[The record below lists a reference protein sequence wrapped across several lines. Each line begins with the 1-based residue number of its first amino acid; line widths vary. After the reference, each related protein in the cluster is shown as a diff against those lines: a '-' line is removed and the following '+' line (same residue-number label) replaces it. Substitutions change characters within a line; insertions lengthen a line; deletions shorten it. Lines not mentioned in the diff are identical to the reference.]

1 MKKIV
6 ALVLSLVMVL
16 GLATTAFA
24 ANDTYDF
31 YKADATLADALED
44 GEPNISF
51 EGVALTVVP
60 AVVNK
65 DGSGNVAYVVVTYKG
80 TEYFY
85 VKTTTPY
92 TTSYAITYEGEDDVL
107 FYLDRVEDA
116 TAASFEYEEEV
127 TAFTSFSAYDKC
139 GCVTATPAAT
149 DVYFETSDG
158 DVYKAMAKVTA
169 GATNYLLNGKVVSA
183 NATAEKVI
191 DHEFVASNY
200 VYDATYK
207 TNVPTAALCTK
218 CLTTSTAIY
227 KDGKVPAGEKFY
239 ELYEGAAKTDYSVVV
254 GAAASTPA
262 AGDKVESAE
271 TFDAGIAMYVGMSVM
286 AAAGSA
292 VVLKKKD

>member
-24 ANDTYDF
+24 AADTYDF

-44 GEPNISF
+44 GVPSTLF
-51 EGVALTVVP
+51 KGVAMNVVP
-60 AVVNK
+60 ATVNT
-65 DGSGNVAYVVVTYKG
+65 DGSGNVEYVVVNYNSND
-80 TEYFY
+80 YYY

-92 TTSYAITYEGEDDVL
+92 TTSYAVTYKGEDDVL
-107 FYLDRVEDA
+107 FYLDRVENA

-127 TAFTSFSAYDKC
+127 VAFDKFSTYDKC
-139 GCVTATPAAT
+139 GYVTVTQMPAVT
-149 DVYFETSDG
+149 DVYFETEDG
-158 DVYKAMAKVTA
+158 DVYKAYDKVTA
-169 GATNYLLNGKVVSA
+169 GAVNYLLNGKIVSA
-183 NATAEKVI
+183 AAKQTVV
-191 DHEFVASNY
+191 DHYFVANNY
-200 VYDATYK
+200 TYNSTLK
-207 TNVPTAALCTK
+207 LNVPTSALCTK
-218 CLTTSTAIY
+218 CMETSTVIY
-227 KDGKVPAGEKFY
+227 LDSKVPATLKPY
-239 ELYEGAAKTDYSVVV
+239 ELNSDKAYSVVV
-254 GAAASTPA
+254 EDAPAVDTPA